1 MADANCHK
9 ILMKALDFDEA
20 GDKVKMIFSAFWENM
35 NHQLSQNILG
45 ESYSVLHGS
54 C

>member
-20 GDKVKMIFSAFWENM
+20 GDKVRSKKKIIM
-35 NHQLSQNILG
+35 NHRTKNQIFF
-45 ESYSVLHGS
+45 
-54 C
+54 